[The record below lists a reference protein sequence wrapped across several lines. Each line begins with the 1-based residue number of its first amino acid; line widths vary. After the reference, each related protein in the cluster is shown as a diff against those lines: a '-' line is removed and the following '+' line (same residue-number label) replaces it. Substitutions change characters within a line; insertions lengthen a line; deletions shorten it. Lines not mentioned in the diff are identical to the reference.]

1 MTRRAA
7 ILAGLAAGVLAAAV
21 SVAQPGSESGPS
33 NTAAERVPRAA
44 STPRLPTVASINLC
58 TDQLVLHVADPA
70 QIVTLSWLAADPD
83 ESTLAEAASR
93 YPLNYGSAEELLRY
107 APDVVIAGLYTNAF
121 TRALLRD
128 LGFTVVDI
136 APANS
141 LEDIEAQLRQVAAA
155 IGRSEHGERLI
166 REMQARIAGHRAR
179 LGSSPV
185 DTVVVRPGGFTVE
198 APSLADELLQLAN
211 LRNLPAERGLDRW
224 GSLSIETLL
233 HHPPELLVFASYRDA
248 DASLANAVLSH
259 PALETLA
266 ERVVTASVPAAMWS
280 CGLPNSLDVVAVLE
294 EAAEKARGAR
304 TATLSRADEGAAR

>member
-1 MTRRAA
+1 TRVGPRAAAFSSAARPAPTTWELQHAEADAPRAAGAVRVPPANLRIRNLVHDAHGATAMARRAA

-128 LGFTVVDI
+128 LGFTVVDV

-155 IGRSEHGERLI
+155 IGRIEHGEQLI

-198 APSLADELLQLAN
+198 APSLADELLQL
-211 LRNLPAERGLDRW
+211 
-224 GSLSIETLL
+224 
-233 HHPPELLVFASYRDA
+233 
-248 DASLANAVLSH
+248 
-259 PALETLA
+259 
-266 ERVVTASVPAAMWS
+266 
-280 CGLPNSLDVVAVLE
+280 
-294 EAAEKARGAR
+294 
-304 TATLSRADEGAAR
+304 